1 MTASVSLDFIKIE
14 LISLEKN
21 MALEVANKSG
31 LIKGLHEDQ
40 QEAAKNM
47 VEYLTV
53 RNRDLRVLQ
62 DALHVHGLSSLAS
75 SESHIRRQVQAILER
90 LGETIPKENI
100 DICDFAFSKEK
111 IEGKSQLL
119 FGNKTIPSIPSLM
132 VTFDS
137 GFADSYALIK
147 SLLQNGMNVARINCA
162 HDDEAVWSKMISKL
176 RKASR
181 QTGIDCKIYMDLAGP
196 KIRTVLLG
204 KGKEK
209 GKVKVKEGDLI
220 WLAEDAKGFDK
231 DEIVISPNVPGIISF
246 LQKGNRVY
254 IDDGVIRAIV
264 EKVKPDKIGIRI
276 TRISSDKSRIKA
288 EKGINFPD
296 TVIEIPSL
304 TDFDKACLPFICE
317 NADLVGY
324 SFVRTAE
331 DVSNLQSELK
341 AISENPPL
349 MIIKVET
356 PEAVSNLPSLLMEG
370 MKQKAFGV
378 MIARGD
384 LAVEIG
390 FERMGEIQEEI
401 LWICEAAHVP
411 VVWATQVLESLNK
424 SGMATRSE
432 ITDAGQSANAECV
445 MINKG
450 DHTIEV
456 METLKDILK
465 RSSEHR
471 VKKRFRFRQLKIAER
486 FLMHDQ

>member
-1 MTASVSLDFIKIE
+1 MSASESLDFIKKQ
-14 LISLEKN
+14 LISLETS
-21 MALEVANKSG
+21 MTIDVANKST
-31 LIKGLHEDQ
+31 LIGNLQIDQ
-40 QEAAKNM
+40 REAAKNL
-47 VEYLTV
+47 VEYLSV

-90 LGETIPKENI
+90 LGEIIPEENH
-100 DICDFAFSKEK
+100 DICNFLFSKRK
-111 IEGKSQLL
+111 IDDKSQLL
-119 FGNKTIPSIPSLM
+119 FGNKSNPNIPSLM

-137 GFADSYALIK
+137 GFADSYAVIK

-162 HDDEAVWSKMISKL
+162 HDNEATWSKMINKL
-176 RKASR
+176 RKAIR

-204 KGKEK
+204 KGKDQ

-220 WLAEDAKGFDK
+220 WLAEDGEGFDK
-231 DEIVISPNVPGIISF
+231 EDIVISPNVQGIIPF
-246 LQKGNRVY
+246 LKKSDRVY
-254 IDDGVIRAIV
+254 IDDGVIRAVV
-264 EKVKPDKIGIRI
+264 EKTKPDKVGIRI
-276 TRISSDKSRIKA
+276 TRISSEKCKIKA

-324 SFVRTAE
+324 SFVRTA
-331 DVSNLQSELK
+331 DDISNLQSELK
-341 AISENPPL
+341 AITENPPL
-349 MIIKVET
+349 MIIKIET
-356 PEAVSNLPSLLMEG
+356 PEAVSNLPSLLFEG

-450 DHTIEV
+450 EHTIEV
-456 METLKDILK
+456 METLKDILQ
-465 RSSEHR
+465 RSAEHR

-486 FLMHDQ
+486 FLKS